1 MKFLSHYIYICA
13 LMLVFLCITSG
24 FVYAEK
30 IEDLKPYNY
39 VNDYA
44 EVLDATQEDALNQK
58 LSALEK
64 ATGAQVA
71 IVTIHSMEGDY
82 IEHYAVKL
90 FEAWKIGNAKLD
102 NGALLLVSIDDRQMR
117 LEVGYGLEPTL
128 TDGWSTYILNELL
141 QPSFKRGEY
150 GVGLSAAV
158 DTIGQIVAGEQK
170 DVPQKVMP
178 SNSLLS
184 LIFNLAPFI
193 FIFGFTFFE
202 WLAAILGRTKSW
214 WLGGIIGG
222 LIGGFVVLIV
232 GVSAMTEIV
241 TLILVLLGFV
251 FDYIVSKNYSQH
263 KRGILSGPPDW
274 WSGGTWGPG
283 GGTWTSSSGGS
294 SWGGFGGGSSGG
306 GGASGSW

>member
-1 MKFLSHYIYICA
+1 MKFLLQYIKIYTVLFVLLFSTSSFVCA
-13 LMLVFLCITSG
+13 
-24 FVYAEK
+24 ER

-44 EVLDATQEDALNQK
+44 AVIDAAEEDALNQK
-58 LSALEK
+58 LAALEK

-90 FEAWKIGNAKLD
+90 FEAWKIGDAKLD
-102 NGALLLVSIDDRQMR
+102 NGALLLVSIEDRKMR
-117 LEVGYGLEPTL
+117 LEVGYGLEPKL
-128 TDGWSTYILNELL
+128 TDGWSSYILNELL

-150 GVGLSAAV
+150 AVGLNAAV
-158 DTIGQIVAGEQK
+158 DTIGQIVAGEQTE
-170 DVPQKVMP
+170 VPKKVMP
-178 SNSLLS
+178 SNSLLN
-184 LIFNLAPFI
+184 LIFNLAPLI
-193 FIFGFTFFE
+193 FIFGFAFFE
-202 WLAAILGRTKSW
+202 WLAAVLGRTKSW
-214 WLGGIIGG
+214 WLGGIIGS
-222 LIGGFVVLIV
+222 LLGGFIILII
-232 GVSAMTEIV
+232 GVSVMTEIV
-241 TLILVLLGFV
+241 TLILALLGFI
-251 FDYIVSKNYSQH
+251 FDYVVSKNYGQH

-283 GGTWTSSSGGS
+283 GSTWTGSSGGS